1 MNRAGVELTAYAVK
15 LGLPFR
21 VYRQFGFGASPWRE
35 TTEQPG
41 WFAAYPDYLKRTPVF
56 LGPDAE
62 KAKVKLDA
70 MAAEFK
76 QPVQEFKPVVE
87 PELVR
92 QASAGRQ
99 RRAKKRQEVCHLA

>member
-1 MNRAGVELTAYAVK
+1 MNRAGVELTAHAVK

-21 VYRQFGFGASPWRE
+21 VYRQYGFGASPWRE

-41 WFAAYPDYLKRTPVF
+41 WFAAYPDYLKRSPVF

-62 KAKVKLDA
+62 KAKVKLNA
-70 MAAEFK
+70 LAAE
-76 QPVQEFKPVVE
+76 VKPPMPESRVE
-87 PELVR
+87 PEPVR